1 VLADRSVS
9 EVGQLISGIVDD
21 QKLEIDMARHDL
33 DGAEVGQHEQLD
45 EQAGLSVE
53 DRLQLS
59 RRYLRQR
66 AQLGHHAIWF
76 VYENARL
83 GAYWPK
89 QVGPVA
95 FFCGPGLL
103 SAIQNSEHTTSGY
116 RRSYSNRM
124 QKEESTL
131 MSSGR
136 SLTSCVGG

>member
-1 VLADRSVS
+1 MTSMGLRWVS
-9 EVGQLISGIVDD
+9 TSNLT
-21 QKLEIDMARHDL
+21 
-33 DGAEVGQHEQLD
+33 

-53 DRLQLS
+53 NRLQLS

-95 FFCGPGLL
+95 FFADPA
-103 SAIQNSEHTTSGY
+103 SAQYRIPNTQPSGY

-136 SLTSCVGG
+136 SLTSCGGG